1 MPLEKM
7 NEFFNTRADTYDH
20 HMLVDL
26 ALDEFYEEISNC
38 VQFENLHLKLLD
50 VGCGTGIEL
59 ERLFSKYPDMSV
71 VGLDLSSEMLNQL
84 QTKYPDKN
92 IKLICGSYF
101 DVPFGND
108 FDVVLSTYSLH
119 HWNECEKLKIYQK
132 CFNSLIDNGIFI
144 NGDYTCKTSEQEQ
157 NYQSELV
164 RLRQEENLTDNEF
177 YHYDIPLTAET
188 ETKLLYAAGFVTVE
202 LVKAWENTSILIAR
216 K

>member
-7 NEFFNTRADTYDH
+7 NEFFDTRADTYDH

-26 ALDEFYEEISNC
+26 ALDEFYEEIAKC
-38 VQFENLHLKLLD
+38 VQTDNRLLKLLD

-59 ERLFSKYPDMSV
+59 QRLFSKYPDMSV
-71 VGLDLSSEMLNQL
+71 AGVDLSPEMLNQL

-92 IKLICGSYF
+92 TKIICGSYF
-101 DVPFGND
+101 DVPFGNE

-119 HWNECEKLKIYQK
+119 HWNENEKLIIYQK
-132 CFNSLIDNGIFI
+132 CFNALTDNGVFI
-144 NGDYTCKTSEQEQ
+144 NGDYTCKTVDQEQ
-157 NYQSELV
+157 HFQSELI
-164 RLRQEENLTDNEF
+164 RLRQEEMLTDDEF
-177 YHYDIPLTAET
+177 YHYDIPLTVET
-188 ETKLLYAAGFVTVE
+188 ETRLLYAAGFAAVE

>member
-59 ERLFSKYPDMSV
+59 ERLFSKYPDMSE

>member
-7 NEFFNTRADTYDH
+7 NDFFDTRADTYDH

-26 ALDEFYEEISNC
+26 ALDEFYEEIASC
-38 VQFENLHLKLLD
+38 VQTDNSVFKLLD

-59 ERLFSKYPDMSV
+59 ERLFNKHPNMSV
-71 VGLDLSSEMLNQL
+71 TGIDLSPEMLNQL
-84 QTKYPDKN
+84 QAKYPDKN

-101 DVPFGND
+101 DVPFGNE
-108 FDVVLSTYSLH
+108 FEVILSTYSLH
-119 HWNECEKLKIYQK
+119 HWNEAEKLKIYKK
-132 CFNSLIDNGIFI
+132 CFDALIDNGIFI
-144 NGDYTCKTSEQEQ
+144 NGDYTCKTAEQEQ

-164 RLRQEENLTDNEF
+164 RLRQEEKLADGEF

-188 ETKLLYAAGFVTVE
+188 EKKLLYAAEFTTVE
-202 LVKAWENTSILIAR
+202 LVKIWGNTSILIAR

>member
-1 MPLEKM
+1 
-7 NEFFNTRADTYDH
+7 
-20 HMLVDL
+20 
-26 ALDEFYEEISNC
+26 
-38 VQFENLHLKLLD
+38 
-50 VGCGTGIEL
+50 
-59 ERLFSKYPDMSV
+59 
-71 VGLDLSSEMLNQL
+71 
-84 QTKYPDKN
+84 
-92 IKLICGSYF
+92 
-101 DVPFGND
+101 
-108 FDVVLSTYSLH
+108 
-119 HWNECEKLKIYQK
+119 
-132 CFNSLIDNGIFI
+132 LIDNGIFI

>member
-26 ALDEFYEEISNC
+26 ALDVFYEEIANC
-38 VQFENLHLKLLD
+38 VQPDKPIFKLLD

-59 ERLFSKYPDMSV
+59 KRLYEKHPNMSV
-71 VGLDLSSEMLNQL
+71 TGIDLSPEMLRQL
-84 QTKYPDKN
+84 REKYPDKK
-92 IKLICGSYF
+92 IELICGSYF
-101 DVPFGND
+101 DAPFEND

-119 HWNECEKLKIYQK
+119 HWNETEKLKIYKK
-132 CFNSLIDNGIFI
+132 CFDSLIDNGIFI
-144 NGDYTCKTSEQEQ
+144 NGDYTCKTAEQEQ

-202 LVKAWENTSILIAR
+202 LVKAWGNTSILIAR